1 MAKFKPG
8 QSGNPKGRPKGSKDR
23 RTDLRKKLGEHSGEV
38 IQRVVDACLVDGDM
52 MACRTIVDRI
62 VSPLR
67 PKTEPVAF
75 ELDSGQPL
83 TQQAAQVLDAVSEGD
98 LDPVTGKA
106 LIDSI
111 AGLARV
117 TEIDELTKRLEALEA
132 ANNGN

>member
-8 QSGNPKGRPKGSKDR
+8 QSGNPAGRPKGSKDR
-23 RTDLRKKLGEHSGEV
+23 RTDLRKQLGEHSQAV
-38 IQRVVDACLVDGDM
+38 IDKVVSACLDDGDM

-75 ELDSGQPL
+75 ELDKDAPL
-83 TQQAAQVLDAVSEGD
+83 TQQAAQVLGAVSEGVI
-98 LDPVTGKA
+98 DPTTGKA
-106 LIDSI
+106 LIDGI

-117 TEIDELTKRLEALEA
+117 TEIDELSKRLDALEA
-132 ANNGN
+132 ATNE